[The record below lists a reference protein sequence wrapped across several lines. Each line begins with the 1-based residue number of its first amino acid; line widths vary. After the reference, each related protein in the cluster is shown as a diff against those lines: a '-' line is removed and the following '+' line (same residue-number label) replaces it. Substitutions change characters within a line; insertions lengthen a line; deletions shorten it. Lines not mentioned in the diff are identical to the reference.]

1 MNKAELIE
9 AIKAKGFVALIVDE
23 EAKNADLEL
32 LLDQLNAV
40 KGISEDEHLELLK
53 SNQEELAKTH
63 EEAIA
68 SLTAEHEAK
77 VEELSALLAELNEKL
92 AQVESRPTVQSAG
105 NPVVEVEGKKF
116 EVLLGG
122 NIKVDGIYEF
132 YSKEKLAES
141 PEVIAHL
148 VSMGSGLVKE
158 LED

>member
-40 KGISEDEHLELLK
+40 KGVSED
-53 SNQEELAKTH
+53 QEELAKTH

-68 SLTAEHEAK
+68 SLTTEHEAK

-92 AQVESRPTVQSAG
+92 AQVESRPTVKSAG

-116 EVLLGG
+116 EILLGG
-122 NIKVDGIYEF
+122 NINVDGVYGF